1 MWNNNKNAGFGLW
14 LGLFWALSIS
24 VYADNYVVDTSIDP
38 LYAQNYTDMS
48 LRRAIGL
55 ANGKEGKSTIT
66 FKSDITVVH
75 LDGPV
80 AIRKEI
86 TIDGNL
92 KVYIKCTHCS
102 AFFVDG
108 GTLTLLNMDID
119 DGYSKG
125 GNGGLGMI
133 GYGGG
138 GAGMGGGLFVN
149 KGKAD
154 CKNVRFFA
162 CQAIG
167 GNGGYYSGYL
177 TEFWDDSPHG
187 GGGGGYGKN
196 GITST
201 ADTPGAGGNGGIF
214 GGLGG
219 GQPGNPNRE
228 GGEGA
233 GGGGGEAGLTSTGID
248 PYAGNGGFGGGGGG
262 GNYPGSGGFGGG
274 GGGGSWREGKGGQF
288 GGDRNAGYG
297 GGGAGLGG
305 AIFVRANAELS
316 LTKCA
321 FVECKAVGGEGGHE
335 AYVIGLQG
343 DNGQGKGGAIFIMD
357 GATATMKNN
366 TQFAQ
371 NSASN
376 SANTFQGATSFYD
389 THNIY
394 GVLRTITDDG
404 ALAFPPFSA
413 DPNWMFY
420 E

>member
-1 MWNNNKNAGFGLW
+1 MQGNNIFYKSIFWLW
-14 LGLFWALSIS
+14 LGLLVGLSANG
-24 VYADNYVVDTSIDP
+24 YADNYVVDTAIDP

-55 ANGKEGKSTIT
+55 ANAKEGKSTIT
-66 FKSDITVVH
+66 FQSDIATVY

-92 KVYIKCTHCS
+92 KVDIKCRNCS

-108 GTLTLLNMDID
+108 GTLTLLNID
-119 DGYSKG
+119 VKNGYSKG
-125 GNGGLGMI
+125 GNGGVGMI

-154 CKNVRFFA
+154 CRKVRFWG

-177 TEFWDDSPHG
+177 TGFWDDSPHG
-187 GGGGGYGKN
+187 GGGGGYGED
-196 GITST
+196 GETST
-201 ADTPGAGGNGGIF
+201 VDAPGAGGNGGIF
-214 GGLGG
+214 GGYGG
-219 GQPGNPNRE
+219 GQPKNPSRDGQE
-228 GGEGA
+228 
-233 GGGGGEAGLTSTGID
+233 GGGGKGGTSGTAEEG
-248 PYAGNGGFGGGGGG
+248 GNGGFGGGGGG
-262 GNYPGSGGFGGG
+262 SNYPGSGGFGGG

-288 GGDRNAGYG
+288 GGNRNAGYG

-305 AIFVRANAELS
+305 AIFVRADAELS
-316 LTKCA
+316 LTTCV
-321 FVECKAVGGEGGHE
+321 FIECKAVGGDGGHE

-343 DNGQGKGGAIFIMD
+343 DNGQGKGGAVFVME

-371 NSASN
+371 NNASN
-376 SANTFQGATSFYD
+376 SANTFQGANSFYD
-389 THNIY
+389 THDIY
-394 GVLRTITDDG
+394 GVLQTVNDDG
-404 ALAFPPFSA
+404 VLAFPPVSA
-413 DPNWMFY
+413 NPNWMFY